1 MDEREECDRDVRLEG
16 EETHVESQLALNA
29 ICRHSKS
36 DPVDFLGLLLAAT
49 INDCIIGSCDLVR
62 LATRLLDPTGG
73 VGFIEFEN
81 GILDSVAVCAGR
93 TVASTVVIFF
103 LLAVLVEV
111 EVVDG
116 QVGVVVRVRVV
127 VGVRVVRVPDT
138 AVAATVGTRVDT
150 RRWTGPLLQ

>member
-1 MDEREECDRDVRLEG
+1 M
-16 EETHVESQLALNA
+16 
-29 ICRHSKS
+29 
-36 DPVDFLGLLLAAT
+36 
-49 INDCIIGSCDLVR
+49 R

-81 GILDSVAVCAGR
+81 GILDGVAVCAGR

-116 QVGVVVRVRVV
+116 QVSVVVRVVM
-127 VGVRVVRVPDT
+127 GVRVVWVPDT

-150 RRWTGPLLQ
+150 RRRAGPLLE